1 MVALSANAMPADIQ
15 RALEAGF
22 DDYWTKPLDFQVFNA
37 ALDQVFGAAPRGA
50 PTRRGS
56 RRMTPLRQLTLD
68 VSDND
73 EGVVTI
79 EAARVHAAAQHAAA
93 LAEAQQVLEWAWRA
107 FPHTHGPTDDGGE
120 WDHDLQ
126 SGVEAGGWHA
136 VALTLTGTPEFARAF
151 AAEFSSDED

>member
-1 MVALSANAMPADIQ
+1 
-15 RALEAGF
+15 
-22 DDYWTKPLDFQVFNA
+22 
-37 ALDQVFGAAPRGA
+37 
-50 PTRRGS
+50 
-56 RRMTPLRQLTLD
+56 MTPLHWLTLD

-79 EAARVHAAAQHAAA
+79 EALASSDAAGQAAA
-93 LAEAQQVLEWAWRA
+93 LAEAHAILAWAWRA
-107 FPHTHGPTDDGGE
+107 FPDSHGPADDGGQ

-151 AAEFSSDED
+151 AAEFGAGAD